1 MLGDVP
7 DPSPV
12 TDPAPELRRRWTEVA
27 SDAGM
32 PGGAT
37 DLRDDLTARYSEPHR
52 HYHDVR
58 HLLEVLAAADR
69 LAGSSGASVHT
80 RLAAWF
86 HDAVY
91 EGRAGDDERASAS
104 LARRALAEVGVD
116 RALADAVAASV
127 EATASHLI
135 PGDGPPVD
143 ADTAVLL
150 DADLAILAAAPG
162 RYDEYAAAIRAEHPD
177 VDDDTFRLGRSQ
189 ALRTL
194 AERRYLFHTEVG
206 RRTLDAVARANVA
219 RELARLSSG
228 ADGD

>member
-12 TDPAPELRRRWTEVA
+12 TAPVPELRRRWTEVA

-32 PGGAT
+32 SGGSIE
-37 DLRDDLTARYSEPHR
+37 LGDDLIGRYREPHR
-52 HYHDVR
+52 HYHDAR

-69 LAGSSGASVHT
+69 LAGPAGASVRT

-86 HDAVY
+86 HDTVY
-91 EGRAGDDERASAS
+91 EGRAGDDERESAS
-104 LARRALAEVGVD
+104 LARRALTEVGVD
-116 RALADAVAASV
+116 RALVDAVGVSV

-135 PGDGPPVD
+135 PGEGPPVD

-150 DADLAILAAAPG
+150 DADLAILAAASD
-162 RYDEYAAAIRAEHPD
+162 RYDEYAAAIRAEHPE
-177 VDDDTFRLGRSQ
+177 VDDDTFRVGRSQ
-189 ALRTL
+189 VLHTL
-194 AERRYLFHTEVG
+194 AERRHLFHTETG
-206 RRTLDAVARANVA
+206 RRTLDPAARANLA

-228 ADGD
+228 ADGG